1 MAAVENRKKLVIMN
15 FSGVYEKEDFYKD
28 MQHLWIDCRDILG
41 TNCYCDEE
49 AEKRIGERIR
59 DKQLKE
65 GIHFLDS
72 GNYHYLSKIWL
83 DQVEE
88 DMELLV
94 FDHHTDMQL
103 PMFGDILS
111 CGGWIKTVL
120 EHNPRVTRV
129 WLAGPPA
136 QAVREIAGESWAAS
150 GQRSGPLPG
159 PLPVPLPGPA
169 SGMAEVRV
177 VWISEDDMTDLGFWK
192 KQMGSSSLPLY
203 ISVDKD
209 VLSRDHARTNWNQGS
224 TKRSVLLDCISAAAS
239 CRRIIGMDVCGE
251 DPEGDRESAKARE
264 DISINNQTNREL
276 ICCFMEK
283 CGIVS

>member
-1 MAAVENRKKLVIMN
+1 M
-15 FSGVYEKEDFYKD
+15 
-28 MQHLWIDCRDILG
+28 
-41 TNCYCDEE
+41 
-49 AEKRIGERIR
+49 
-59 DKQLKE
+59 
-65 GIHFLDS
+65 
-72 GNYHYLSKIWL
+72 
-83 DQVEE
+83 
-88 DMELLV
+88 
-94 FDHHTDMQL
+94 
-103 PMFGDILS
+103 
-111 CGGWIKTVL
+111 
-120 EHNPRVTRV
+120 
-129 WLAGPPA
+129 
-136 QAVREIAGESWAAS
+136 
-150 GQRSGPLPG
+150 
-159 PLPVPLPGPA
+159 
-169 SGMAEVRV
+169 